1 MGLDMQLFMI
11 QRKITQQEVFEI
23 KNEELIE
30 TMSWRKF
37 ITLQDIMNNFWI
49 ENNTGRHVEICQEDL
64 VVTKDMLCKAFNS
77 LIRAEYN
84 AFKEDEGLNEWELN
98 IQVTLDIFDILI
110 GEFDFENNTLIY
122 RCSY

>member
-49 ENNTGRHVEICQEDL
+49 ENNTRRYVEICQEDL

-84 AFKEDEGLNEWELN
+84 AFKEDKGLNEWELN

>member
-49 ENNTGRHVEICQEDL
+49 ENNTGRYVEICQEDL

-84 AFKEDEGLNEWELN
+84 AFKEDKGLNEWELN

>member
-49 ENNTGRHVEICQEDL
+49 ENNTGRYVEICQEDL

-84 AFKEDEGLNEWELN
+84 AFKEDKGLNEWELN

-110 GEFDFENNTLIY
+110 DEFDFENNTLIY